1 MVTRLREEAAKL
13 LREKKAALVIG
24 YADRKGR
31 PALFVSKPEDCGRLT
46 YDAACRQNLAAYLG
60 KPEVRARLPVALV
73 APPAVL
79 RSIVVLTAESQAPA
93 GQVLALAVDRD
104 SFLGT
109 FDAARAAALLRAKYP
124 DLGPEVD
131 LLERVRELSK
141 KSASERAAFW
151 EQEFSKCTRCYA
163 CRAACPGCYCSR
175 CIVEKNAP
183 QWVSTAALGH
193 GNFTWNV
200 MRAFHQ
206 SGRCTLCGA
215 CQAACPQ
222 GLPLMALNALLDREA
237 LEEFGSRPGY
247 DPEAKPLIGSWNAD
261 DDHSYMR

>member
-1 MVTRLREEAAKL
+1 MEALRQEAAKL
-13 LREKKAALVIG
+13 LQEKRAALVIG
-24 YADRKGR
+24 FADRPGR
-31 PALFVSKPEDCGRLT
+31 PALFVSKPEDCGALV

-60 KPEVRARLPVALV
+60 KPEIRARLPVALV

-79 RSIVVLTAESQAPA
+79 RSIVVLTAESQAAA

-104 SFLGT
+104 AFLGT
-109 FDAARAAALLRAKYP
+109 FDASRAGELLRAKYP
-124 DLGPEVD
+124 DLAPEPA
-131 LLERVRELSK
+131 LLERVRELSRM
-141 KSASERAAFW
+141 SASERAAFW
-151 EQEFSKCTRCYA
+151 QEQFAKCTRCYA
-163 CRAACPGCYCSR
+163 CRAACPGCYCNR

-193 GNFTWNV
+193 GNYTWNV

-215 CQAACPQ
+215 CEAACPQ
-222 GLPLMALNALLDREA
+222 GLPLMTLNAALDREA
-237 LEEFGSRPGY
+237 LEAFGSRAGY
-247 DPEAKPLIGSWNAD
+247 DPEAKPMIGSWNTD

>member
-1 MVTRLREEAAKL
+1 MLEALRKEAAKL
-13 LREKKAALVIG
+13 LQEKRAALVIG
-24 YADRKGR
+24 FTDRPSR
-31 PALFVSKPEDCGRLT
+31 PALFVAKPEDCGRLF

-60 KPEVRARLPVALV
+60 KPEVRARLPVAVV
-73 APPAVL
+73 ASPAVL
-79 RSIVVLTAESQAPA
+79 RSLVVLTAESQAAP

-109 FDAARAAALLRAKYP
+109 FDAARAAELLRAKYP
-124 DLGPEVD
+124 ELGPEPA

-151 EQEFSKCTRCYA
+151 AEEFAKCTRCYA

-193 GNFTWNV
+193 GNYTWNV

-215 CQAACPQ
+215 CEAACPQ
-222 GLPLMALNALLDREA
+222 GLPLMLLNAALDREA
-237 LEEFGSRPGY
+237 LEEFGARPGY
-247 DPEAKPLIGSWNAD
+247 DPEAKPLIGSWNTE

>member
-1 MVTRLREEAAKL
+1 MMKALREAAAKL
-13 LREKKAALVIG
+13 LQAKRAVLVIG

-31 PALFVSKPEDCGRLT
+31 PAVFVSKPEDCGRLV
-46 YDAACRQNLAAYLG
+46 YDSSCRQNLAAYLG
-60 KPEVRARLPVALV
+60 KPELRARLPVAVV

-79 RSIVVLTAESQAPA
+79 RSLVVLTAESQIPA
-93 GQVLALAVDRD
+93 GQVLALAVDHD
-104 SFLGT
+104 AFLGV
-109 FDAARAAALLRAKYP
+109 FDAAGAAELLRSKFP
-124 DLGPEVD
+124 DLGPEKA
-131 LLERVRELSK
+131 LLERVAELSK
-141 KSASERAAFW
+141 KSAAERAAFW
-151 EQEFSKCTRCYA
+151 AEEFAKCTRCYA

-193 GNFTWNV
+193 GNYTWNV

-215 CQAACPQ
+215 CEAACPQ
-222 GLPLMALNALLDREA
+222 GLPLMVLNAVLDREA
-237 LEEFGSRPGY
+237 LAEFDARPGY
-247 DPEAKPLIGSWNAD
+247 DPEGKPVIGSWSAE

>member
-1 MVTRLREEAAKL
+1 MNALREAAEKL
-13 LREKKAALVIG
+13 LREKRVSLVIG
-24 YADRKGR
+24 YEDRKGR
-31 PALFVSKPEDCGRLT
+31 PAFFAAKPEDCGRLA
-46 YDAACRQNLAAYLG
+46 YDASCRQNLAAYLG
-60 KPEVRARLPVALV
+60 KPEIRARLPVALV

-79 RSIVVLTAESQAPA
+79 RSIVVMSAESQVVP
-93 GQVLALAVDRD
+93 GQVLALAVDGD

-109 FDAARAAALLRAKYP
+109 FDAAGAAELLRAKHST
-124 DLGPEVD
+124 LAPEPA
-131 LLERVRELSK
+131 LLERVQGLLQ
-141 KSASERAAFW
+141 KSPAERAAFW
-151 EQEFSKCTRCYA
+151 EAEFSKCTRCYA

-183 QWVSTAALGH
+183 QWISTAALGH
-193 GNFTWNV
+193 GNYTWNV

-215 CQAACPQ
+215 CEAACPQ
-222 GLPLMALNALLDREA
+222 GLPLMLLNAALDREA

-247 DPEAKPLIGSWNAD
+247 DPEAKPLIGSWSAD